1 MSRGAVGKQ
10 TQLLLFDTILHLAT
24 GTIQLLVKHL
34 STPLFAAQRGHK
46 EARVGALGQVFGFA
60 HHAPLSRPTF
70 PGAVDKILEHTR
82 RFAGVFELR
91 PSLLQLFPESALQ
104 PSIARQPEDK
114 GHAVALAPTH
124 QLFTRKPRIS
134 TYDDAHLRPPVAN
147 P

>member
-10 TQLLLFDTILHLAT
+10 IQLLLFDTILHLAT

-34 STPLFAAQRGHK
+34 STPLFAAQRSHK

-60 HHAPLSRPTF
+60 NHAPLSRPTS

-91 PSLLQLFPESALQ
+91 PSLLQLFPRARCSRALRA
-104 PSIARQPEDK
+104 SPEDK

-124 QLFTRKPRIS
+124 QLFTRKSRIS
-134 TYDDAHLRPPVAN
+134 TYD
-147 P
+147 